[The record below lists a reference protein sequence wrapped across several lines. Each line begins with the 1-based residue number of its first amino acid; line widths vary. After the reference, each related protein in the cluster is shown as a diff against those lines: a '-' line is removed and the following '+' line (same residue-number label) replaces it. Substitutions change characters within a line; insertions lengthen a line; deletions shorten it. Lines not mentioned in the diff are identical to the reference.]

1 MKAPQVLEEAFRAL
15 STNRMRTSL
24 TMLGV
29 VIGVC
34 AVVVMLAVGRGTQA
48 LVNQSIS
55 TMGSNLLV
63 VFPGSQTSGGVR
75 FGSGAAQTLTIGDA
89 QAMESMPGVQRVAP
103 LVMRSFQI
111 AHASNNWSTMVTGV
125 TTEYFP
131 VRSWDPHDG
140 DLFSDNDLRSY
151 ARVAVIGLTTA
162 RQLFGDDTP
171 IGKTIRIR
179 NIPFTVIGTLTRKG
193 QSLDGRDQDDAVFIP
208 LTTARQQLIRS
219 SFPGSV
225 SLIFVQ
231 ATSAETIPLAETE
244 LTDLLKARHR
254 IGPGQEP
261 DFTIR
266 NLTAIAE
273 TAAVAAG
280 AMAVLLGAIAG
291 VSLLVGGIGI
301 MNIMLVSVTE
311 RTREIGIRMAI
322 GARQRDILRQ
332 FLIEAITICLVGGL
346 VGTLLGILGAWAIAS
361 FSGLLVEISMSS
373 IAIAFGFSAAIGV
386 FFGWYPAAKA
396 SRLRPVEALRVE

>member
-1 MKAPQVLEEAFRAL
+1 MKAPQVVEEALRAL

-29 VIGVC
+29 IIGVC
-34 AVVVMLAVGRGTQA
+34 AVVIMLAVGRGTQA
-48 LVNQSIS
+48 LVNQSIAS
-55 TMGSNLLV
+55 MGSNLLV

-75 FGSGAAQTLTIGDA
+75 FGAGAAQTLTVGDA
-89 QAMESMPGVQRVAP
+89 TAIESVSSVTRVAP
-103 LVMRSFQI
+103 VVMRSFQL
-111 AHASNNWSTMVTGV
+111 AYGNTNWSAMVTGA
-125 TTEYFP
+125 TPDYFP
-131 VRSWDPHDG
+131 LRSWDVDEG
-140 DLFSDNDLRSY
+140 DLFSEADLRSN
-151 ARVAVIGLTTA
+151 ARVAVIGQSTA
-162 RQLFGDDTP
+162 RQLFGDESP
-171 IGKTIRIR
+171 IGKTMRIR
-179 NIPFTVIGTLTRKG
+179 NLPFTVIGLLARKG
-193 QSLDGRDQDDAVFIP
+193 QALDGRDQDDAVFIP

-219 SFPGSV
+219 TFPGSV
-225 SLIFVQ
+225 GIIFVQ
-231 ATSAETIPLAETE
+231 VAAPEAMDDAQNEVTE
-244 LTDLLKARHR
+244 LLKARHR
-254 IGPGQEP
+254 IGPGQEN

-280 AMAVLLGAIAG
+280 AMAILLGAIAG

-332 FLIEAITICLVGGL
+332 FLIEAVTICLAGGFVGL
-346 VGTLLGILGAWAIAS
+346 SLGILGAWAIAG
-361 FSGLLVEISMSS
+361 FTGLLVEVSAAS
-373 IAIAFGFSAAIGV
+373 IALAFGFSAAIGI

-396 SRLRPVEALRVE
+396 SRLKPVEALRVE

>member
-75 FGSGAAQTLTIGDA
+75 FGSGAAQTLTLGDA
-89 QAMESMPGVQRVAP
+89 QAIEQVPGVARVAP
-103 LVMRSFQI
+103 IVMRTFQV
-111 AHASNNWSTMVTGV
+111 AHANNNWSTMVTGV
-125 TTEYFP
+125 TPEYFP
-131 VRSWDPHDG
+131 LRSWDPEDG
-140 DLFSDNDLRSY
+140 DFFADNDLRSY
-151 ARVAVIGLTTA
+151 ARVAVIGQTTA
-162 RQLFGDDTP
+162 RQLFGDDSA

-179 NIPFTVIGTLTRKG
+179 NIPFTVIGILTRKG

-225 SLIFVQ
+225 GLIFVQ
-231 ATSAETIPLAETE
+231 ATSAESMPQAEVE
-244 LTDLLKARHR
+244 LNDLLKVRHR
-254 IGPGQEP
+254 IAPGQES

-273 TAAVAAG
+273 TAAIAAG

-346 VGTLLGILGAWAIAS
+346 VGTILGILGAWAIAS

-396 SRLRPVEALRVE
+396 SKLKPVEALRIE

>member
-1 MKAPQVLEEAFRAL
+1 MRVSQVLGEALQAL
-15 STNRMRTSL
+15 STNRLRTSL

-29 VIGVC
+29 IIGVC
-34 AVVVMLAVGRGTQA
+34 AVVVMLAVGRGTQS
-48 LVNQSIS
+48 LVNQSIA

-75 FGSGAAQTLTIGDA
+75 FGAGAAQTLTVGDA
-89 QAMESMPGVQRVAP
+89 TAIESVLNVVRVAP
-103 LVMRSFQI
+103 VVMRSFQL
-111 AHASNNWSTMVTGV
+111 AYGNANWSAMVTGA
-125 TTEYFP
+125 TPDYFP
-131 VRSWDPHDG
+131 LRAWEVDDGELFSEADVRS
-140 DLFSDNDLRSY
+140 N
-151 ARVAVIGLTTA
+151 ARVAVIGQTTA
-162 RQLFGDDTP
+162 RQLFGEESP
-171 IGKTIRIR
+171 LGKTLRIR
-179 NIPFTVIGTLTRKG
+179 NLPFTVIGVLARKG
-193 QSLDGRDQDDAVFIP
+193 QALDGRDQDDAVFIP
-208 LTTARQQLIRS
+208 LSTARQQLIRS
-219 SFPGSV
+219 TFPGSV
-225 SLIFVQ
+225 GTVFVQ
-231 ATSAETIPLAETE
+231 VASQQAMDPTQAEI
-244 LTDLLKARHR
+244 TDLLRVRHR
-254 IGPGQEP
+254 LGAGQEN

-280 AMAVLLGAIAG
+280 AMALLLGAIAG

-332 FLIEAITICLVGGL
+332 FLIEAITICLAGGL
-346 VGTLLGILGAWAIAS
+346 VGLALGILGAWAIAV
-361 FSGLLVEISMSS
+361 FTGLLVEVSLTSV
-373 IAIAFGFSAAIGV
+373 ALAFGFSAAIGI

>member
-1 MKAPQVLEEAFRAL
+1 MKAPQVVEEALRAL

-29 VIGVC
+29 IIGVC
-34 AVVVMLAVGRGTQA
+34 AVVIMLAVGRGTQA
-48 LVNQSIS
+48 LVNQSIAS
-55 TMGSNLLV
+55 MGSNLLV

-75 FGSGAAQTLTIGDA
+75 FGAGAAQTLTVGDA
-89 QAMESMPGVQRVAP
+89 TAIESVSSVTRVAP
-103 LVMRSFQI
+103 VVMRSFQL
-111 AHASNNWSTMVTGV
+111 AYGNTNWSAMVTGA
-125 TTEYFP
+125 TPDYFP
-131 VRSWDPHDG
+131 LRSWDVDEG
-140 DLFSDNDLRSY
+140 DLFSEADLRSN
-151 ARVAVIGLTTA
+151 ARVAVIGQSTA
-162 RQLFGDDTP
+162 RQLFGDESP
-171 IGKTIRIR
+171 IGKTMRIR
-179 NIPFTVIGTLTRKG
+179 NLPFTVIGLLARKG
-193 QSLDGRDQDDAVFIP
+193 QALDGRDQDDAVFIP

-219 SFPGSV
+219 TFPGSV
-225 SLIFVQ
+225 GIIFVQ
-231 ATSAETIPLAETE
+231 VAAPEAMDDAQNEVTE
-244 LTDLLKARHR
+244 LLKVRHR
-254 IGPGQEP
+254 IGPGQEN

-280 AMAVLLGAIAG
+280 AMAILLGAIAG

-332 FLIEAITICLVGGL
+332 FLIEAVTICLAGGFVGL
-346 VGTLLGILGAWAIAS
+346 SLGILGAWAIAG
-361 FSGLLVEISMSS
+361 FTGLLVEVSAAS
-373 IAIAFGFSAAIGV
+373 IALAFGFSAAIGI

-396 SRLRPVEALRVE
+396 SRLKPVEALRVE

>member
-89 QAMESMPGVQRVAP
+89 QAMEQVPGVARVAP
-103 LVMRSFQI
+103 IVMRTFQV
-111 AHASNNWSTMVTGV
+111 AHANNNWSTMVTGV
-125 TTEYFP
+125 TPEYFP
-131 VRSWDPHDG
+131 LRSWDPEDG
-140 DLFSDNDLRSY
+140 DFFADNDLRSY
-151 ARVAVIGLTTA
+151 ARVAVIGQTTA
-162 RQLFGDDTP
+162 RQLFGDDSA

-179 NIPFTVIGTLTRKG
+179 NIPFTVIGILTRKG

-225 SLIFVQ
+225 GLIFVQ
-231 ATSAETIPLAETE
+231 ATSAETMPQAEIE
-244 LTDLLKARHR
+244 LNDLLKVRHR
-254 IGPGQEP
+254 IAPGQES

-273 TAAVAAG
+273 TAAIAAG

-346 VGTLLGILGAWAIAS
+346 VGTTLGILGAWAIAS
-361 FSGLLVEISMSS
+361 FSGLLVEISISS

-396 SRLRPVEALRVE
+396 SKLKPVEALRIE